1 MAASMLDSSN
11 LRPEILILIL
21 LGKNGVLLG
30 NVLVGR
36 CMAVDREFAYILFLY
51 I

>member
-1 MAASMLDSSN
+1 MAASMVDSSN
-11 LRPEILILIL
+11 LRPKIRIL

-30 NVLVGR
+30 NVVVGR
-36 CMAVDREFAYILFLY
+36 CMAVDREFAYILFVY